1 MLATMSDATRRA
13 FLAGTK
19 SASVAQPE
27 VRTAAANQAGI
38 SRGSIG
44 NVTAKVSAGLSL
56 PVALAMIGIFW
67 ASMAYG
73 SD

>member
-1 MLATMSDATRRA
+1 MATMSDATRRA

-19 SASVAQPE
+19 SVPTAEPDA
-27 VRTAAANQAGI
+27 RTAAANQAGY

-44 NVTAKVSAGLSL
+44 GVTAKVSAGLSV
-56 PVALAMIGIFW
+56 PVALALIGIFW

-73 SD
+73 SE